1 MSLKV
6 REVSNTRIPKGEEGI
21 RFEGKR
27 DEFGV

>member
-6 REVSNTRIPKGEEGI
+6 REVSNARIPKGDERI

-27 DEFGV
+27 DEFEV